1 MSVSLAA
8 IRRFLIETFDDEE
21 LADFCFDHFPE
32 VYKDFTESM
41 TFGRKVRLLVDYCRR
56 RERVPELLALLK
68 QARPDSLPPALVVG
82 TTVAGTTVAEATAAG
97 RININTASTGE
108 LQRLPGIG
116 PRLAEAII
124 SGRPYATVDEL
135 TRVNGIGPGR
145 FAAVR
150 DRCVA

>member
-1 MSVSLAA
+1 MSASLAA

-56 RERVPELLALLK
+56 RERAPELLALLK
-68 QARPDSLPPALVVG
+68 QSRPDSFPPSW
-82 TTVAGTTVAEATAAG
+82 VAVASAAG
-97 RININTASTGE
+97 QININTASAGE

-124 SGRPYATVDEL
+124 DGRPYDTVGEL
-135 TRVNGIGPGR
+135 SRVNGIGPGR
-145 FAAVR
+145 LAAVR
-150 DRCVA
+150 ERCVA

>member
-82 TTVAGTTVAEATAAG
+82 TTVAEATAAG

-145 FAAVR
+145 LAAVR
-150 DRCVA
+150 ERCVA

>member
-8 IRRFLIETFDDEE
+8 IRRFLIEAFDDEE

-82 TTVAGTTVAEATAAG
+82 TTVAEATAAG